1 MILVILLPIYCCSTC
16 WPVFFKGNYKYRAQK
31 SPVWMLF
38 LRDKS
43 LFKLLICPVVKGSN
57 NQEKCQSWVACPKV
71 TLEFKVF
78 LALPMASI
86 YSFVSFLSRP
96 DIFKKHTSSAL
107 TKKFAIVVNYEMLYF
122 GYKLW
127 ANNLYSLIKY

>member
-1 MILVILLPIYCCSTC
+1 
-16 WPVFFKGNYKYRAQK
+16 
-31 SPVWMLF
+31 
-38 LRDKS
+38 
-43 LFKLLICPVVKGSN
+43 
-57 NQEKCQSWVACPKV
+57 
-71 TLEFKVF
+71 
-78 LALPMASI
+78 MASI

-127 ANNLYSLIKY
+127 ANNLYSLIKILKQMKAEVSISIDIIFICEAVGSCHIF